1 MKKLTEISKSI
12 GTEVIMD
19 DNGKV
24 HFDEAAAAA
33 YIEAEKNAVTATPA
47 SIPTAQRR
55 HRRRAGIFAEAT
67 PAPAIVSEPQ
77 PKAKADKPV
86 IRAMAANVAGTTF
99 EHHGHN
105 AQEILERLAVNKT
118 AFICRLNAVDFE
130 GKPAL
135 EVWVFPLKNGKLIPY
150 EGPDSINGIE
160 AYQVGYVAAKNGDLP
175 KALSMVDTV
184 GGTKPLKVTPTIV
197 GGHMLANGEQLNYGL
212 RLRIEI

>member
-1 MKKLTEISKSI
+1 MKKLNSISESL
-12 GTEVIMD
+12 GTDVLMD
-19 DNGKV
+19 ENGKV
-24 HFDEAAAAA
+24 YFDEAAAAA
-33 YIEAEKNAVTATPA
+33 FIEAEKNAVTATPA
-47 SIPTAQRR
+47 APQRR
-55 HRRRAGIFAEAT
+55 HRRRAGIFAESV
-67 PAPAIVSEPQ
+67 PAPAIVAEPQ
-77 PKAKADKPV
+77 PKAKADKPI

-99 EHHGHN
+99 EHNGHTG
-105 AQEILERLAVNKT
+105 QSILKRLAVNKT
-118 AFICRLNAVDFE
+118 AFVCRLKAVDFE

-135 EVWVFPLKNGKLIPY
+135 EVWVFPLKNGKLIPTEDKDNVGGY
-150 EGPDSINGIE
+150 A

>member
-1 MKKLTEISKSI
+1 MKKLTKISESI
-12 GTEVIMD
+12 GTDVLMD
-19 DNGKV
+19 ENGKI

-33 YIEAEKNAVTATPA
+33 YIEAEKNAISATP
-47 SIPTAQRR
+47 TVTERL
-55 HRRRAGIFAEAT
+55 HRRRAGIFAEVT

-77 PKAKADKPV
+77 PKAKADKPI

-99 EHHGHN
+99 EHNGHTG
-105 AQEILERLAVNKT
+105 QSILKRLAVNKT
-118 AFICRLNAVDFE
+118 AFVCRLKAVDFE

-135 EVWVFPLKNGKLIPY
+135 EVWIFPLKAGKLIPQDG
-150 EGPDSINGIE
+150 GPGGYA

-175 KALSMVDTV
+175 KALHMVETV

-197 GGHMLANGEQLNYGL
+197 GGHMLANGEQLNYGM

>member
-1 MKKLTEISKSI
+1 MKKLNSISESL
-12 GTEVIMD
+12 GTDVLMD
-19 DNGKV
+19 ENGHV
-24 HFDEAAAAA
+24 TFDEAAAAA
-33 YIEAEKNAVTATPA
+33 FIEAEKASLAAMPA
-47 SIPTAQRR
+47 STPTTERR

-99 EHHGHN
+99 EHRGRN

-118 AFICRLNAVDFE
+118 AYVCRLNAVDYE

-135 EVWVFPLKNGKLIPY
+135 EVWVFPLKNGKLIPC

-175 KALSMVDTV
+175 KALHMVETV

-197 GGHMLANGEQLNYGL
+197 GGHMLANGEQLNYGM